1 MLYTTTVLT
10 ERVEQH
16 KAKIKKIKDFDEPQ
30 LDIEEAADEIVNH
43 ENSIKEL
50 EKAILIILNHKE

>member
-16 KAKIKKIKDFDEPQ
+16 KAKIKKIENFDSPQ
-30 LDIEEAADEIVNH
+30 LDIEEAADQIVNH

-50 EKAILIILNHKE
+50 EKAILIILKHEE